1 MQLKETCNFCFSH
14 LAYIVDP
21 NGYLVL
27 VGGGGN
33 MQANLLEV
41 DSVKITDENR
51 EEFSIVIISSGKAMG
66 IE

>member
-1 MQLKETCNFCFSH
+1 MDIWFWWW
-14 LAYIVDP
+14 
-21 NGYLVL
+21 
-27 VGGGGN
+27 GGD